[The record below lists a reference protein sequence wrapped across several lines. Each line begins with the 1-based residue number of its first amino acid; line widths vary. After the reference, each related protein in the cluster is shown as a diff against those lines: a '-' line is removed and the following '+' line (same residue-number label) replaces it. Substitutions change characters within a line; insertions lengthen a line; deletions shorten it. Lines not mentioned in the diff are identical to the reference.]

1 VTFDPARRGIHA
13 ARAVEHL
20 EGAGTAPRQ
29 RLGGGA
35 GSAGCATVR
44 PVGPRSKTA
53 MSALITAPRWIFG
66 TGMPSTRA
74 YVCEAA
80 PTSVTAM

>member
-1 VTFDPARRGIHA
+1 
-13 ARAVEHL
+13 
-20 EGAGTAPRQ
+20 
-29 RLGGGA
+29 
-35 GSAGCATVR
+35 
-44 PVGPRSKTA
+44 